1 MYSVL
6 ADVIGETLQIT
17 LFIMAMM
24 IIVDAVNIWSRGK
37 IAGLLRGKSKS
48 RQYVIASFIGTI
60 PGCLG
65 GFTDVTLYMHGLI
78 SFGALAGSMIA
89 SSGDEAFVMLAMF
102 PGTAVILFLVLFVL
116 GIAGGIVTD
125 LIVKK
130 YNIVTSSDCP
140 ELVVHEAERNLK
152 HFLKEHV
159 YHHIIKKHIWRIA
172 LWTFGAL
179 LVVQVGFQY
188 LHLEEIG
195 TGYKLLLLFLGAL
208 IGLIP
213 ESGPHLIFVTLFASG
228 VIPFSVL
235 LTSSMVQ
242 DGHGM
247 LPLLSYSLKDSI
259 KIKAFNFV
267 FAIIV
272 GLILICVWN
281 LTILNLHKIKEGM
294 STLPQGLPLFLINH

>member
-1 MYSVL
+1 MYSIL
-6 ADVIGETLQIT
+6 INVIGETLQIS
-17 LFIMAMM
+17 LFITAMM

-37 IAGLLRGKSKS
+37 ISNLLRGKSKS

-102 PGTAVILFLVLFVL
+102 PETAIILFAILFVA
-116 GIAGGIVTD
+116 GIVGGILTDFLAKKFNMVTCR
-125 LIVKK
+125 
-130 YNIVTSSDCP
+130 DCP
-140 ELVVHEAERNLK
+140 ELVVHNTERNLK
-152 HFLKEHV
+152 HFITEHV
-159 YHHIIKKHIWRIA
+159 FHHIIKKHIWRIA

-179 LVVQVGFQY
+179 LVVQVGFHY
-188 LHLEEIG
+188 LHIEEIS

-213 ESGPHLIFVTLFASG
+213 ESGPHLIFVTLFANG

-242 DGHGM
+242 DGHSM
-247 LPLLSYSLKDSI
+247 LPLLSYSVKDSI

-267 FAIIV
+267 YGIV
-272 GLILICVWN
+272 LGLILFAAGI
-281 LTILNLHKIKEGM
+281 
-294 STLPQGLPLFLINH
+294 

>member
-1 MYSVL
+1 MSREQVIDMGPIIIDVL
-6 ADVIGETLQIT
+6 EETLQIT
-17 LFIMAMM
+17 LFIAAMM
-24 IIVDAVNIWSRGK
+24 IIVDAVNIWTRGK

-102 PGTAVILFLVLFVL
+102 PETAIILFMILFVT
-116 GIAGGIVTD
+116 GIFGGIITD
-125 LIVKK
+125 YLAKK
-130 YNIVTSSDCP
+130 FNMKTRTDCP
-140 ELVVHEAERNLK
+140 ELVIHDTERNLK
-152 HFLKEHV
+152 HFLTEHV

-179 LVVQVGFQY
+179 LFVEVGFQY
-188 LHLEEIG
+188 LHLEEIS

-213 ESGPHLIFVTLFASG
+213 ESGPHLIFVTLFANG

-235 LTSSMVQ
+235 LTSSIVQ
-242 DGHGM
+242 DGTW
-247 LPLLSYSLKDSI
+247 YAAAAVI
-259 KIKAFNFV
+259 F
-267 FAIIV
+267 
-272 GLILICVWN
+272 C
-281 LTILNLHKIKEGM
+281 
-294 STLPQGLPLFLINH
+294 